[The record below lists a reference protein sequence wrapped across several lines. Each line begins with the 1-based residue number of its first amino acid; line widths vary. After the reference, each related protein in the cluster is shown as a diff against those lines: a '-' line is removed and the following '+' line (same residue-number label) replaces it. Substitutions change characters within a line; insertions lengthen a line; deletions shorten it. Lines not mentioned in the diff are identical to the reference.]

1 MKSPLILVPVTLVAG
16 RRGGHYQLVLDESGA
31 STPNFCLIE
40 KLRQEEKL
48 SIPGLENPVEDE
60 HGIDLAAT
68 FAAVRTAL
76 AENGLDFHVD
86 ETADLAILQFAKF
99 RLWKDL
105 DESWEQLAAVPARP
119 SHDRDPGNATTSTRP
134 QTPSSATST
143 SSTPPARSRRTARSS
158 RRSQPPS
165 PARRSCSKGLRAPA
179 SRRRSRTC
187 WPARSPAA
195 SGCCSSPRSARPST
209 W

>member
-1 MKSPLILVPVTLVAG
+1 MFTPVSSDSYLTRFRGLAYKAKTIVEETGANNLYLALGSLNWSVAPKQGGPRRAVKSPLILVPVTLVAG
-16 RRGGHYQLVLDESGA
+16 RRGGHYQLVLDEAGA

-68 FAAVRTAL
+68 FAAVRKAL

-105 DESWEQLAAVPARP
+105 DDSWEQLATSPLVRHMIETPGT
-119 SHDRDPGNATTSTRP
+119 DYLDPG
-134 QTPSSATST
+134 
-143 SSTPPARSRRTARSS
+143 
-158 RRSQPPS
+158 
-165 PARRSCSKGLRAPA
+165 
-179 SRRRSRTC
+179 RRRR
-187 WPARSPAA
+187 AR
-195 SGCCSSPRSARPST
+195 
-209 W
+209 